1 MIGMII
7 TGHGNFASGLTSSA
21 EWFIGNLDNCV
32 TVDFHIQDAPEVFYD
47 HLLATVEFLSYCDS
61 IIVLSDLVG
70 GVPFQLSAQ
79 IANEKKNM
87 QVAGGTN
94 MGMLIEIAVARQ
106 EEGMTVE
113 KLADIAVQ
121 IGQQQVAKFNF
132 DEVKDVEENKI

>member
-32 TVDFHIQDAPEVFYD
+32 TVDFHIQDA
-47 HLLATVEFLSYCDS
+47 HLLATFEFLSYCDS

-87 QVAGGTN
+87 QVVGGTN

-132 DEVKDVEENKI
+132 DEVKDDEENKI